1 MKRRSPSFRPRGF
14 TLIELLVVICI
25 IAILSAILFPVFARA
40 REKARQTSCLSN
52 LKQITLASLMY
63 SADSDGTYVNSW
75 VTGPTGG
82 WSWLE
87 MIQPYT
93 KSWQL
98 FACPSMTYAAGA
110 VVVLTPEGMRIRN
123 CLVGMG
129 RASAEHPWVG
139 GYCLNVGNYQYY
151 LGSPGSYPPG
161 GDAGGYGPGSFAG
174 YSNFQVDESMVPA
187 PAQTVQFAEGM
198 SRCLM
203 INGPWHTGWP
213 MPWSGGNPACPCDQ
227 LRYDHNGGSNLGFA
241 DGHAKWL
248 SKGAIKENIHL
259 WGGAN

>member
-1 MKRRSPSFRPRGF
+1 MTTTRRGF
-14 TLIELLVVICI
+14 TLIELLVVIAI
-25 IAILSAILFPVFARA
+25 IAILAAILFPVFARA

-52 LKQITLASLMY
+52 MKQIGLASVMY
-63 SADSDGTYVNSW
+63 AADYDGTYVNNW
-75 VTGPTGG
+75 LHDAAMNGY
-82 WSWLE
+82 SWLE

-93 KSWQL
+93 KNWAV

-110 VVVLTPEGMRIRN
+110 VVRLTPEHLRIRT
-123 CLVGMG
+123 CLIGMG
-129 RASAEHPWVG
+129 RASAAHPWVG

-151 LGSPGSYPPG
+151 LGSPGTYPPG
-161 GDAGGYGPGSFAG
+161 GDAGGYGPGGDAG
-174 YSNFQVDESMVPA
+174 NLYAQVTDEMIPA
-187 PAQTVQFAEGM
+187 PAQTVQFAEGF

-227 LRYDHNGGSNLGFA
+227 LRYDHNDGSNLAFA

-248 SKGAIKENIHL
+248 SKGTIKGDIHL
-259 WGGAN
+259 WGGAK